1 MILVLIGMGK
11 ELVADV
17 KRYKTDKAS
26 NKLPTQLVTGRLL
39 DKKP

>member
-11 ELVADV
+11 ELVADL

-26 NKLPTQLVTGRLL
+26 NMLPT
-39 DKKP
+39 